1 MIICYRLNCSPHM
14 RSRATALVLGA
25 ARALSA
31 KHGRAST
38 WPTMQPAGEVG
49 YASFNYCAPDVTAV
63 STRRDVAGSDGELE
77 GAAWAPTTVRIHD
90 GRGRPWSLE
99 KNGFKLVADPI
110 DAIDLYDD
118 AAVLGEYY
126 GMCEA
131 LVAEQCPGAT
141 VVKAFDHNVRC
152 EEGKASGRKLK
163 GGSNVQAPAGLVH
176 GDYTAVSAPR
186 RLAQLS
192 EAPKT
197 NDALNKPPLD
207 GVDVAGRRFAFVN
220 VWRPI
225 SEVKSTPLAC
235 CDAATVR
242 DDRDLLTFKIYY
254 EDRVGENYF
263 ARHHEQHAWYYFP
276 RMKRE
281 EALLIQQWDS
291 KTDAA
296 KFALHSAFADPSS
309 PPHAPA
315 RESIEVRLVVVY

>member
-1 MIICYRLNCSPHM
+1 
-14 RSRATALVLGA
+14 
-25 ARALSA
+25 
-31 KHGRAST
+31 
-38 WPTMQPAGEVG
+38 
-49 YASFNYCAPDVTAV
+49 
-63 STRRDVAGSDGELE
+63 
-77 GAAWAPTTVRIHD
+77 
-90 GRGRPWSLE
+90 
-99 KNGFKLVADPI
+99 
-110 DAIDLYDD
+110 
-118 AAVLGEYY
+118 
-126 GMCEA
+126 MCEA
-131 LVAEQCPGAT
+131 LVAAQCPGAT

-197 NDALNKPPLD
+197 NDALRKPPLD

-225 SEVKSTPLAC
+225 SEVRSTPLAC

-242 DDRDLLTFKIYY
+242 DDDLLTFKIYY

-263 ARHHEQHAWYYFP
+263 ARHHERHAWYYFP

-291 KTDAA
+291 SDEGAA

>member
-1 MIICYRLNCSPHM
+1 M

-31 KHGRAST
+31 KNGRAST
-38 WPTMQPAGEVG
+38 WPSMQPASEVG

-63 STRRDVAGSDGELE
+63 STRRDIAGSDGELE
-77 GAAWAPTTVRIHD
+77 GAAWAPTTVRVHD
-90 GRGRPWSLE
+90 GREQPWSLE

-110 DAIDLYDD
+110 DADLDLYDD

-152 EEGKASGRKLK
+152 EEGKASGRRLK
-163 GGSNVQAPAGLVH
+163 GGSNVQAPAGIVH
-176 GDYTAVSAPR
+176 GDYTAASAPR
-186 RLAQLS
+186 RLAQLA

-197 NDALNKPPLD
+197 NDALSKPPLD
-207 GVDVAGRRFAFVN
+207 GVDVTGRRFAFIN

-225 SEVKSTPLAC
+225 SEVRSTPLAC

-263 ARHHEQHAWYYFP
+263 ARHHERHAWYYFP

-291 KTDAA
+291 SDQAA

-309 PPHAPA
+309 PPDAPA

>member
-1 MIICYRLNCSPHM
+1 M

-31 KHGRAST
+31 KNGRAST
-38 WPTMQPAGEVG
+38 WPTMQPASEVG
-49 YASFNYCAPDVTAV
+49 YASFNYCASDVTAV
-63 STRRDVAGSDGELE
+63 STRRDIAGSDGELE
-77 GAAWAPTTVRIHD
+77 GAAWSPTVVRIHD

-99 KNGFKLVADPI
+99 KNGFRLVEDAI
-110 DAIDLYDD
+110 DADLDLYDD
-118 AAVLGEYY
+118 AAVTGRYY
-126 GMCEA
+126 GMCER

-141 VVKAFDHNVRC
+141 AVKAFDHNVRC
-152 EEGKASGRKLK
+152 EEGKASGRRLK
-163 GGSNVQAPAGLVH
+163 GGSNVQAPAGILH
-176 GDYTAVSAPR
+176 GDYTAASAPR

-197 NDALNKPPLD
+197 NDSLDKPPLD

-225 SEVKSTPLAC
+225 SEVRSTPLAC
-235 CDAATVR
+235 CDAETVR
-242 DDRDLLTFKIYY
+242 DDRDLLTFQIYY

-263 ARHHEQHAWYYFP
+263 ARHHERHAWYYFP

-291 KTDAA
+291 STENA

-309 PPHAPA
+309 PPDAPA

>member
-1 MIICYRLNCSPHM
+1 M

-38 WPTMQPAGEVG
+38 WPTMQPANEVG

-63 STRRDVAGSDGELE
+63 STRRDGAGSDGELE
-77 GAAWAPTTVRIHD
+77 GAAWSPTVVRIHD
-90 GRGRPWSLE
+90 GRERPWSLE
-99 KNGFKLVADPI
+99 KNGFRLVEAPI
-110 DAIDLYDD
+110 DADLDLYDD
-118 AAVLGEYY
+118 AAVTGRYY

-207 GVDVAGRRFAFVN
+207 GVDATGRRFAFIN

-225 SEVKSTPLAC
+225 STVQSTPLAC
-235 CDAATVR
+235 CDASSVSE
-242 DDRDLLTFKIYY
+242 DELLTFQIHYS
-254 EDRVGENYF
+254 DRVGENYF
-263 ARHHEQHAWYYFP
+263 ARHHERHAWYYFP
-276 RMKRE
+276 RMRRE

-291 KTDAA
+291 ADDAA
-296 KFALHSAFADPSS
+296 KFALHSAFSDPSS
-309 PPHAPA
+309 PSDAPA

>member
-1 MIICYRLNCSPHM
+1 MP
-14 RSRATALVLGA
+14 
-25 ARALSA
+25 
-31 KHGRAST
+31 
-38 WPTMQPAGEVG
+38 
-49 YASFNYCAPDVTAV
+49 
-63 STRRDVAGSDGELE
+63 GSDSRE
-77 GAAWAPTTVRIHD
+77 
-90 GRGRPWSLE
+90 
-99 KNGFKLVADPI
+99 
-110 DAIDLYDD
+110 
-118 AAVLGEYY
+118 
-126 GMCEA
+126 
-131 LVAEQCPGAT
+131 
-141 VVKAFDHNVRC
+141 AFDHNVRC

-207 GVDVAGRRFAFVN
+207 GVHVAGRRFAFIN

-242 DDRDLLTFKIYY
+242 DDDLLTFKIYY

-263 ARHHEQHAWYYFP
+263 ARHHPAHKWYYFP

-291 KTDAA
+291 SDEAA
-296 KFALHSAFADPSS
+296 KFALHSAFADPAS
-309 PPHAPA
+309 PPDAPA

>member
-1 MIICYRLNCSPHM
+1 M
-14 RSRATALVLGA
+14 RRRATALVLGA

-31 KHGRAST
+31 KNGRAST
-38 WPTMQPAGEVG
+38 WPTMQRANEVG
-49 YASFNYCAPDVTAV
+49 YASFNYCAQDVTAV
-63 STRRDVAGSDGELE
+63 STRRDGTGSDGELE

-99 KNGFKLVADPI
+99 RNGFRLVEAPI

-141 VVKAFDHNVRC
+141 VVRAFDHNVRC

-163 GGSNVQAPAGLVH
+163 GGSNVQAPAGIVH
-176 GDYTAVSAPR
+176 GDYTAASAPR

-197 NDALNKPPLD
+197 NDSLDKPPLD
-207 GVDVAGRRFAFVN
+207 GVEVTGRHFAFVN
-220 VWRPI
+220 IWRPI
-225 SEVKSTPLAC
+225 STVQSTPLAC
-235 CDAATVR
+235 CDAETLR
-242 DDRDLLTFKIYY
+242 DDDLLTFKIYY
-254 EDRVGENYF
+254 EDRLGENYF
-263 ARHHEQHAWYYFP
+263 ARHHERHAWYYFP

-291 KTDAA
+291 SDQAA

-309 PPHAPA
+309 PPDAPA

>member
-1 MIICYRLNCSPHM
+1 M
-14 RSRATALVLGA
+14 
-25 ARALSA
+25 
-31 KHGRAST
+31 
-38 WPTMQPAGEVG
+38 
-49 YASFNYCAPDVTAV
+49 TAV

-77 GAAWAPTTVRIHD
+77 GAAWAPTSVRIHD

-99 KNGFKLVADPI
+99 RNGFRLVEAPI
-110 DAIDLYDD
+110 DADLDLYDD
-118 AAVLGEYY
+118 AAVTGRYY

-186 RLAQLS
+186 RLAQLA

-207 GVDVAGRRFAFVN
+207 GVDAAGRRFAFVN

-242 DDRDLLTFKIYY
+242 DDDLLTFKIYY

-263 ARHHEQHAWYYFP
+263 ARHHERHAWYYFP

-291 KTDAA
+291 KMRPQNSRSTA
-296 KFALHSAFADPSS
+296 PSRTRR
-309 PPHAPA
+309 A
-315 RESIEVRLVVVY
+315 RPTRRRARVSRCDSGVY

>member
-1 MIICYRLNCSPHM
+1 M

-31 KHGRAST
+31 SSKKNGRAST
-38 WPTMQPAGEVG
+38 WPSMQRVKEVG

-77 GAAWAPTTVRIHD
+77 GAAWAPTVVRIHD
-90 GRGRPWSLE
+90 GRGRPRSLE
-99 KNGFKLVADPI
+99 KNGFRLVEAPI
-110 DAIDLYDD
+110 DADLDLYDD
-118 AAVLGEYY
+118 AAVTGRYY

-207 GVDVAGRRFAFVN
+207 GVDAAGRRFAFVN

-242 DDRDLLTFKIYY
+242 DDRDLLTFQIYY

-263 ARHHEQHAWYYFP
+263 ARHHERHTWYYFP

>member
-1 MIICYRLNCSPHM
+1 M

-31 KHGRAST
+31 ASRKNGRAST
-38 WPTMQPAGEVG
+38 WPSMQRVKEVG

-77 GAAWAPTTVRIHD
+77 GAAWAPTSVRIHD

-99 KNGFKLVADPI
+99 KNGFRLVEDAI
-110 DAIDLYDD
+110 DADLDLYDD
-118 AAVLGEYY
+118 AAVTGRYY

-131 LVAEQCPGAT
+131 LVAEQCPGAR

-186 RLAQLS
+186 RLAQLA

-207 GVDVAGRRFAFVN
+207 GVEATGRRFAFVN

-225 SEVKSTPLAC
+225 SEVRSTPLAC

-242 DDRDLLTFKIYY
+242 DDDLLTFKIYY

-263 ARHHEQHAWYYFP
+263 ARHHERHAWYYFP
-276 RMKRE
+276 RMQRD

-291 KTDAA
+291 ADAA

-309 PPHAPA
+309 PPDAPA

>member
-1 MIICYRLNCSPHM
+1 
-14 RSRATALVLGA
+14 
-25 ARALSA
+25 
-31 KHGRAST
+31 
-38 WPTMQPAGEVG
+38 MQRVKEVG

-63 STRRDVAGSDGELE
+63 STRRDGAGSDGELE
-77 GAAWAPTTVRIHD
+77 GAAWSPTVVRIHD

-99 KNGFKLVADPI
+99 RNGFRLVEAPI
-110 DAIDLYDD
+110 DADLDLYDD
-118 AAVLGEYY
+118 AAVTGRYY

-131 LVAEQCPGAT
+131 LVAEQCPGAR

-163 GGSNVQAPAGLVH
+163 GGSNVQAPAGIVH
-176 GDYTAVSAPR
+176 GDYTAASAPR

-207 GVDVAGRRFAFVN
+207 GVDATGRRFAFVN

-225 SEVKSTPLAC
+225 SEVRSTPLAC

-242 DDRDLLTFKIYY
+242 DDDLLTFKIYY

-263 ARHHEQHAWYYFP
+263 ARHHEQHAWYYCGTHTYVFF
-276 RMKRE
+276 RLYHTLFERLVRAK
-281 EALLIQQWDS
+281 ALSSSSAAVGQAHADS
-291 KTDAA
+291 DHLLQVLSTPPVLA
-296 KFALHSAFADPSS
+296 SS
-309 PPHAPA
+309 PPSPGGSWA
-315 RESIEVRLVVVY
+315 R

>member
-1 MIICYRLNCSPHM
+1 M

-31 KHGRAST
+31 SSKNGRAST
-38 WPTMQPAGEVG
+38 WPSMQRVKEVG

-77 GAAWAPTTVRIHD
+77 GAAWAPTSVRIHD

-99 KNGFKLVADPI
+99 RNGFRLVEDAI
-110 DAIDLYDD
+110 DAELDLYDD
-118 AAVLGEYY
+118 AAVTGRYY

-131 LVAEQCPGAT
+131 LVAEQCPGAA

-186 RLAQLS
+186 RLARLA

-207 GVDVAGRRFAFVN
+207 GVDATGRRFAFVN

-225 SEVKSTPLAC
+225 SEVRSPPLAC
-235 CDAATVR
+235 CDAETVR

-263 ARHHEQHAWYYFP
+263 ARHHQAHEWYYFP
-276 RMKRE
+276 RMKRN

-291 KTDAA
+291 SDKAAA

-309 PPHAPA
+309 PPDAPA

>member
-1 MIICYRLNCSPHM
+1 
-14 RSRATALVLGA
+14 
-25 ARALSA
+25 
-31 KHGRAST
+31 
-38 WPTMQPAGEVG
+38 MQQVKEVG

-63 STRRDVAGSDGELE
+63 STRRDGASSDGELE
-77 GAAWAPTTVRIHD
+77 GAAWSPTIVRIHD

-99 KNGFKLVADPI
+99 KNGFRLVEDPI
-110 DAIDLYDD
+110 DANLDLYDD
-118 AAVLGEYY
+118 AAVTGRYY

-131 LVAEQCPGAT
+131 LVAEQCPGAR

-163 GGSNVQAPAGLVH
+163 GGSNVQAPAGIVH
-176 GDYTAVSAPR
+176 GDYTAASAPR

-197 NDALNKPPLD
+197 NDSLNKPPLD
-207 GVDVAGRRFAFVN
+207 GVDVAGRRFAFIN

-242 DDRDLLTFKIYY
+242 DDRDLLIFKIYY

-263 ARHHEQHAWYYFP
+263 ARHHQAHKWYYFP
-276 RMKRE
+276 RMQRD

-291 KTDAA
+291 YEAA

-309 PPHAPA
+309 PPEAPA

>member
-1 MIICYRLNCSPHM
+1 M

-31 KHGRAST
+31 KNGRAST
-38 WPTMQPAGEVG
+38 WPSMQRVKEVG

-77 GAAWAPTTVRIHD
+77 GAAWAPTSVRIHD

-99 KNGFKLVADPI
+99 RNGFRLVEEAI
-110 DAIDLYDD
+110 DADLDLYDD
-118 AAVLGEYY
+118 AAVTGRYY

-131 LVAEQCPGAT
+131 LVAEQCPGAR

-192 EAPKT
+192 ETPKT

-207 GVDVAGRRFAFVN
+207 GVEATGRRFAFVN

-225 SEVKSTPLAC
+225 SEVRSTPLAC

-242 DDRDLLTFKIYY
+242 DDDLLTFKIYY

-263 ARHHEQHAWYYFP
+263 ARHHERHAWYYFP
-276 RMKRE
+276 RMQRD

-291 KTDAA
+291 ADAA

-309 PPHAPA
+309 PPDAPA

>member
-1 MIICYRLNCSPHM
+1 MQ
-14 RSRATALVLGA
+14 
-25 ARALSA
+25 
-31 KHGRAST
+31 RASE
-38 WPTMQPAGEVG
+38 PG

-77 GAAWAPTTVRIHD
+77 GAAWAPTSVRIHD

-99 KNGFKLVADPI
+99 RNGFRLVEDAI
-110 DAIDLYDD
+110 DADLDLYDD
-118 AAVLGEYY
+118 AAVTGRYY

-141 VVKAFDHNVRC
+141 VVRAFDHNVRC

-186 RLAQLS
+186 RLAQLA

-225 SEVKSTPLAC
+225 SEVRSTPLAC

-242 DDRDLLTFKIYY
+242 DDRDLLTFQIYY

-263 ARHHEQHAWYYFP
+263 ARHHERHAWYYFP

-291 KTDAA
+291 SSEGAA
-296 KFALHSAFADPSS
+296 KFALHSAFSDPSS
-309 PPHAPA
+309 PPDAPA

>member
-1 MIICYRLNCSPHM
+1 
-14 RSRATALVLGA
+14 
-25 ARALSA
+25 
-31 KHGRAST
+31 
-38 WPTMQPAGEVG
+38 MQQVKEVG

-63 STRRDVAGSDGELE
+63 STRRDGAGSDGELE
-77 GAAWAPTTVRIHD
+77 GAAWSPTVVRIHD

-99 KNGFKLVADPI
+99 KNGFRLVEAPI
-110 DAIDLYDD
+110 DADLDLYDD
-118 AAVLGEYY
+118 AAVTGRYY

-192 EAPKT
+192 EAPKR
-197 NDALNKPPLD
+197 NDALDTAPLD

-225 SEVKSTPLAC
+225 STVQSTPLAC
-235 CDAATVR
+235 CDASSVSE
-242 DDRDLLTFKIYY
+242 DELLTFQIHYS
-254 EDRVGENYF
+254 DRVGENYF
-263 ARHHEQHAWYYFP
+263 ARHHERHAWYYFP
-276 RMKRE
+276 RMKRN

-291 KTDAA
+291 TDEAA

-309 PPHAPA
+309 PPDAPA

>member
-1 MIICYRLNCSPHM
+1 MLALKM
-14 RSRATALVLGA
+14 RSSAPVLLLCA
-25 ARALSA
+25 AHALSA
-31 KHGRAST
+31 SHGRAST
-38 WPTMQPAGEVG
+38 WPTMQPASEVG

-63 STRRDVAGSDGELE
+63 STRRDIAGSDGELE

-152 EEGKASGRKLK
+152 EEGKASGRRLK
-163 GGSNVQAPAGLVH
+163 GGSNVQAPAGIVH
-176 GDYTAVSAPR
+176 GDYTAASAPR
-186 RLAQLS
+186 RLAQLA

-197 NDALNKPPLD
+197 NDALDKPPLD
-207 GVDVAGRRFAFVN
+207 GVEVTGRRFAFVN

-225 SEVKSTPLAC
+225 SEVESTPLAC
-235 CDAATVR
+235 CDAATLR
-242 DDRDLLTFKIYY
+242 DDDLLTFKIYY

-263 ARHHEQHAWYYFP
+263 ARHHERHAWYYFP

-291 KTDAA
+291 TDEAA

-309 PPHAPA
+309 PPDAPA

>member
-1 MIICYRLNCSPHM
+1 M

-31 KHGRAST
+31 SHGRAST
-38 WPTMQPAGEVG
+38 WPSMARVNEVG

-63 STRRDVAGSDGELE
+63 STRRDGAGSDGELE
-77 GAAWAPTTVRIHD
+77 GAAWAPTVVRIHD
-90 GRGRPWSLE
+90 GRGRPWSLD
-99 KNGFKLVADPI
+99 KNGFRLVEAPI

-118 AAVLGEYY
+118 AAVTGRYY

-152 EEGKASGRKLK
+152 EEGKASGRRLK
-163 GGSNVQAPAGLVH
+163 GGSNVQAPAGIVH
-176 GDYTAVSAPR
+176 GDYTAASAPR
-186 RLAQLS
+186 RLAQLA

-197 NDALNKPPLD
+197 NDALNRPPLD
-207 GVDVAGRRFAFVN
+207 GVHVAGRRFAFVN

-242 DDRDLLTFKIYY
+242 DDDLLTFKIYY

-263 ARHHEQHAWYYFP
+263 ARHHERHAWYYFP
-276 RMKRE
+276 RMRRE
-281 EALLIQQWDS
+281 EVLLIQQWDS
-291 KTDAA
+291 SDQAA

-309 PPHAPA
+309 PPDAPA

>member
-1 MIICYRLNCSPHM
+1 MKM
-14 RSRATALVLGA
+14 RKSAPVLLLCA
-25 ARALSA
+25 AHALSA
-31 KHGRAST
+31 SHGRAST
-38 WPTMQPAGEVG
+38 WPSMQRVKEVG
-49 YASFNYCAPDVTAV
+49 YASFNYCASDVTAV

-77 GAAWAPTTVRIHD
+77 GAAWSPTTVRIYD

-99 KNGFKLVADPI
+99 RNGFRLVEDAI
-110 DAIDLYDD
+110 DAELDLYDD
-118 AAVLGEYY
+118 AAVTGRYY

-131 LVAEQCPGAT
+131 LVAEQCPGAR

-263 ARHHEQHAWYYFP
+263 ARHHERHAWYYFP

-291 KTDAA
+291 ADDAA
-296 KFALHSAFADPSS
+296 KFALHSAFADPAT
-309 PPHAPA
+309 PPDAPA

>member
-1 MIICYRLNCSPHM
+1 MVAYSRPHPR
-14 RSRATALVLGA
+14 RSRA
-25 ARALSA
+25 
-31 KHGRAST
+31 
-38 WPTMQPAGEVG
+38 
-49 YASFNYCAPDVTAV
+49 AV
-63 STRRDVAGSDGELE
+63 VAG
-77 GAAWAPTTVRIHD
+77 
-90 GRGRPWSLE
+90 
-99 KNGFKLVADPI
+99 KNGFRLVEDPI
-110 DAIDLYDD
+110 DADLDLYDD
-118 AAVLGEYY
+118 AAVTGRYY

-163 GGSNVQAPAGLVH
+163 GGSNVQAPAGIVH
-176 GDYTAVSAPR
+176 GDYTAASAPR
-186 RLAQLS
+186 RLAQLA

-197 NDALNKPPLD
+197 NDSLDKPPLD
-207 GVDVAGRRFAFVN
+207 GVEVTGRRFAFIN

-225 SEVKSTPLAC
+225 SEVRSTPLAC

-309 PPHAPA
+309 PPDAPA

>member
-1 MIICYRLNCSPHM
+1 M

-31 KHGRAST
+31 KNGRAST
-38 WPTMQPAGEVG
+38 WPTMQPASEVG

-63 STRRDVAGSDGELE
+63 STRRDGAGSDGELE
-77 GAAWAPTTVRIHD
+77 GAAWSPTVVRIHD

-99 KNGFKLVADPI
+99 KNGFRLVEAPI

-118 AAVLGEYY
+118 AAVTGRYY

-141 VVKAFDHNVRC
+141 AVKAFDHNVRC

-207 GVDVAGRRFAFVN
+207 GVDATGRRFAFIN

-225 SEVKSTPLAC
+225 STVQSTPLAC
-235 CDAATVR
+235 CDASSVSE
-242 DDRDLLTFKIYY
+242 DELLTFQIHYS
-254 EDRVGENYF
+254 DRVGENYF
-263 ARHHEQHAWYYFP
+263 ARHHERHAWYYFP

-291 KTDAA
+291 STDAA
-296 KFALHSAFADPSS
+296 KFALHSAFADPAS
-309 PPHAPA
+309 PSDAPA